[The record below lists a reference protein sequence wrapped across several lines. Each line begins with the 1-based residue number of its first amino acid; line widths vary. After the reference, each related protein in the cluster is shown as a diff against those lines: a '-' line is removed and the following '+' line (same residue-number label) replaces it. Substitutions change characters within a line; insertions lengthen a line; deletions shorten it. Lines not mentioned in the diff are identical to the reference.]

1 MAEDW
6 RRGGILALVRLDR
19 ETGGALTADMMERLG
34 CSLVQAPFLYGWHA
48 VATWARHLPQDSAV
62 WRARH
67 PEEAA
72 FASDYQRAI
81 IAADTFDAVMRVIGT
96 IAAAHGTNVRDPQ
109 PYPRPHDG
117 RKTEH
122 FGSGGIPVS
131 EFEAWYYAEE

>member
-1 MAEDW
+1 MAEDG

-19 ETGGALTADMMERLG
+19 ETDGALTADMLERLG

-48 VATWARHLPQDSAV
+48 VMTWARHLPQDSAV

-67 PEEAA
+67 PDEAA
-72 FASDYQRAI
+72 FASDYQRSL
-81 IAADTFDAVMRVIGT
+81 IAADTFDAVMRVMAT
-96 IAAAHGTNVRDPQ
+96 IAAAHGANVREPK
-109 PYPRPHDG
+109 PYPRPNDG

-131 EFEAWYYAEE
+131 EFDAWYYAQE